1 MPGEQGGERVG
12 VTGDVSGQELGVRAV
27 VPPGR
32 QSPLTTT
39 SATSPRKPPAVAGSC
54 VSHTTT

>member
-1 MPGEQGGERVG
+1 MTGEQGGERVG
-12 VTGDVSGQELGVRAV
+12 VTGDVGGQQVGVRAV
-27 VPPGR
+27 VRAGR